1 MGLILLRLPVKLK
14 QIACFNYR
22 MTKQNGFLYVVATP
36 IGNLDDISQRAIST
50 LQQVS
55 WIAAEDTRHTGKLL
69 AHLGISART
78 LALHDHNEKQRAA
91 GIIEK
96 CLAGEDVALVSDA
109 GTPLISDP
117 GYSLVR
123 QCREAGVRVVPVP
136 GPCALITALCAAGL
150 PTDKFHFIGFLLPK
164 SQQRQNQLSDV
175 PAGVGTIICYDT
187 ARRIK
192 ESLQDVASVFGSERE
207 LVLAKELTKTF
218 EHLEYGTAA
227 QITAWLEA
235 DPQRCQGEMVLMI
248 APTPKA
254 DSDISDAEITT
265 LKLLLNELPVKK
277 AAALTAQIHGSK
289 KNALYKLALQ
299 LSGASE

>member
-1 MGLILLRLPVKLK
+1 
-14 QIACFNYR
+14 
-22 MTKQNGFLYVVATP
+22 MTQDNGFLYVVATP
-36 IGNLDDISQRAIST
+36 IGNLSDISQRAIDT
-50 LQQVS
+50 LTAAD
-55 WIAAEDTRHTGKLL
+55 WIAAEDTRHTGRLL
-69 AHLGISART
+69 SHLGISAKT
-78 LALHDHNEKQRAA
+78 IALHDHNEKQRAA
-91 GIIEK
+91 SIIQK
-96 CLAGEDVALVSDA
+96 CLAGDNVALVSDA

-164 SQQRQNQLSDV
+164 SQQRQNQLAEV

-187 ARRIK
+187 ARRILDT
-192 ESLQDVASVFGSERE
+192 LQDVAKVFGAERE

-227 QITAWLEA
+227 QISAWLQE

-254 DSDISDAEITT
+254 DTDISAAALAT
-265 LKLLLNELPVKK
+265 LQLLLAELPVKK
-277 AAALTAQIHGSK
+277 AAALTAEIHGAK
-289 KNALYKLALQ
+289 KNALYKVALQ
-299 LSGASE
+299 LTGESE

>member
-1 MGLILLRLPVKLK
+1 MA
-14 QIACFNYR
+14 QD
-22 MTKQNGFLYVVATP
+22 NGFLYVVATP
-36 IGNLDDISQRAIST
+36 IGNLSDISQRAIDT
-50 LQQVS
+50 LTAAD
-55 WIAAEDTRHTGKLL
+55 WIAAEDTRHTGRLL
-69 AHLGISART
+69 SHLGISAKT
-78 LALHDHNEKQRAA
+78 IALHDHNEKQRAA
-91 GIIEK
+91 SIIQK
-96 CLAGEDVALVSDA
+96 CLAGDNVALVSDA

-164 SQQRQNQLSDV
+164 SQQRQNQLAEV

-187 ARRIK
+187 ARRILDT
-192 ESLQDVASVFGSERE
+192 LQDVATVFGADRE

-235 DPQRCQGEMVLMI
+235 DAQRCQGEMVLMI

-254 DSDISDAEITT
+254 DTEISAAALST
-265 LKLLLNELPVKK
+265 LQLLLAELPVKK
-277 AAALTAQIHGSK
+277 AAALTAEIHGAK
-289 KNALYKLALQ
+289 KNALYKVALQ
-299 LSGASE
+299 LTGESE

>member
-1 MGLILLRLPVKLK
+1 M
-14 QIACFNYR
+14 A
-22 MTKQNGFLYVVATP
+22 KQNGFLYVVATP
-36 IGNLDDISQRAIST
+36 IGNLDDMSQRAITT
-50 LQQVS
+50 LQQVD
-55 WIAAEDTRHTGKLL
+55 WIAAEDTRHTGRLL
-69 AHLGISART
+69 SHLGISAKT
-78 LALHDHNEKQRAA
+78 IALHDHNEKQRAA
-91 GIIEK
+91 SIIQK
-96 CLAGEDVALVSDA
+96 CLAGEHVALVSDA

-123 QCREAGVRVVPVP
+123 QCRDAGVRVIPVP

-164 SQQRQNQLSDV
+164 SQQRQNQLAEV
-175 PAGVGTIICYDT
+175 PAGVGTLICYDT

-192 ESLQDVASVFGSERE
+192 DSLQDVAAVFGPERE

-227 QITAWLEA
+227 HISAWLEA

-254 DSDISDAEITT
+254 ESDISEAELST
-265 LKLLLNELPVKK
+265 LKLLLTELPLKK
-277 AAALTAQIHGSK
+277 AAALTAQIHGGK
-289 KNALYKLALQ
+289 KNALYKVALQ
-299 LSGASE
+299 LTGETG

>member
-1 MGLILLRLPVKLK
+1 MAKE
-14 QIACFNYR
+14 
-22 MTKQNGFLYVVATP
+22 NGFLYVVATP

-50 LQQVS
+50 LQQVD
-55 WIAAEDTRHTGKLL
+55 WIAAEDTRHTGRLL
-69 AHLGISART
+69 SHLGISAKT
-78 LALHDHNEKQRAA
+78 IALHDHNEKQRAA
-91 GIIEK
+91 SIIQK
-96 CLAGEDVALVSDA
+96 CLAGDSVALVSDA

-123 QCREAGVRVVPVP
+123 QCRDAGVRVIPIP

-192 ESLQDVASVFGSERE
+192 DTLQDVTAVFGAERE

-254 DSDISDAEITT
+254 ANEISEAVQHT
-265 LKLLLNELPVKK
+265 LRILLAELPLKQ
-277 AAALTAQIHGSK
+277 AAALAAQIHNEK
-289 KNALYKLALQ
+289 KNHLYQLAL
-299 LSGASE
+299 SWSKD